1 MCAGSCTQAG
11 IGWSV
16 GCNPTVALQVKY
28 QAWLFMVAL
37 CGLAA
42 CRAYDP
48 SLVEVR
54 RDAQA
59 AAGAN
64 AGHSGGGPAIPTET
78 GGSLGGGFGNAGSSA
93 TDDDGGIPQP
103 RCGDGRVD
111 SGEKCDTGIP
121 NGLPGAC
128 PQTCQTPVTC
138 QRFKLEGI
146 GCQAEC
152 ELIMLGCVGGDGC
165 CPADCDPGKDSD
177 CSGLCGDGIV
187 QSDLGETC
195 EIGGSEAK
203 CPTPADCSDDNSCTR
218 DAVSGSA
225 DNCNA
230 VCTHTPIT
238 SLQNDDGCC
247 PTGADANQDNDCMP
261 RCGNGVREGS
271 EACDGSTGCDANCKL
286 TITNEQVMCLDTLAE
301 NACER
306 CACMQCLEAVNDCM
320 ASGNAARDAKC
331 VAVENCA
338 VAKHCSGMA
347 CYCGTSSFFECAFVA
362 NGPCRAV
369 IEDAAGTTSP
379 TSIDNQ
385 GHDPNTALGRAVK
398 LGDCRRAQCNGECS

>member
-1 MCAGSCTQAG
+1 MA
-11 IGWSV
+11 
-16 GCNPTVALQVKY
+16 PQVKY
-28 QAWLFMVAL
+28 PAWLFRVAL

-42 CRAYDP
+42 CSAYDP
-48 SLVEVR
+48 SLVKVR
-54 RDAQA
+54 RVGQD
-59 AAGAN
+59 AAGAG
-64 AGHSGGGPAIPTET
+64 AGGAAGTPTIPTTGT
-78 GGSLGGGFGNAGSSA
+78 GGSLGGGFGNAGSASA
-93 TDDDGGIPQP
+93 PADEDGGTPGP

-121 NGLPGAC
+121 GEMAGAC
-128 PQTCQTPVTC
+128 PLTCQTPVTC
-138 QRFKLEGI
+138 QRFMLAGT

-152 ELIMLGCVGGDGC
+152 QLIMLGCVGGDGC
-165 CPADCDPGKDSD
+165 CPADCDPTKDSD
-177 CSGLCGDGIV
+177 CSGQCGDGIV
-187 QSDLGETC
+187 QAELGETC
-195 EIGGSEAK
+195 EVDVPDEK
-203 CPTPADCSDDNSCTR
+203 CPIASDCTDEDSCTR

-238 SLQNDDGCC
+238 TLQNDDGCC
-247 PTGADANQDNDCMP
+247 PAGADANKDSDCTP
-261 RCGNGVREGS
+261 SCGNGVREGS

-286 TITNEQVMCLDTLAE
+286 TITSEQVMCLDTIAE

-306 CACMQCLEAVNDCM
+306 CACMQCLEAVTACM

-369 IEDAAGTTSP
+369 IEDAAGTSSP
-379 TSIDNQ
+379 TQIDNQ
-385 GHDPNTALGRAVK
+385 RADPNTALGRAVK